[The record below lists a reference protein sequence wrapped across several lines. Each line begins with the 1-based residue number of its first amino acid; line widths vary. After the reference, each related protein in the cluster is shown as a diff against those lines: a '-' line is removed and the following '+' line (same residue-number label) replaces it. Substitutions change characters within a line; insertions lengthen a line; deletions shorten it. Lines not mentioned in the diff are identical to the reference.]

1 MCYKAGPRC
10 PSVALLAIE
19 KAEHKWESAKN
30 ISERNTAMGEIME
43 AKHQYDLTIQGQ
55 KQIEATIETAKLQ
68 GETAEV
74 LRLQDR
80 LESVRNERKALLEKI
95 GVQDTKK
102 DAKHSYEIPTSKE
115 KPSERTTR
123 LLDMINVETA
133 SLSTSEGWKGHLDTA
148 GNFPTLPFNNQIL
161 IKAQDPEATSL
172 NTYEDWAK
180 SGRAVRRNSQGVYL
194 LTPTVINE
202 KKKDPQSGA
211 LKTVSK
217 ITGFR
222 SVATFD
228 VKATVG
234 KKPETPEVD
243 LPAYNGH
250 LSDKLGN
257 YGYSVEEVDPR
268 KMKGRPSF
276 TSIEN
281 KKVYLSKGLTEA
293 SQTEALSR
301 ELGHI
306 GLGHDKGPARDAK
319 EELSRRVEAQ
329 SLSYILTKKAGIDT
343 DANFEGIDEWAKT
356 SSPKYYAERVSKAA
370 KYLLT

>member
-10 PSVALLAIE
+10 PSVALLAIQ
-19 KAEHKWESAKN
+19 KAEHKWENAKN
-30 ISERNTAMGEIME
+30 VSERNDAMGEIME

-68 GETAEV
+68 GEEAEV
-74 LRLQDR
+74 IRLQDR
-80 LESVRNERKALLEKI
+80 LESARNERKALLEKQGI
-95 GVQDTKK
+95 KDTKK

-133 SLSTSEGWKGHLDTA
+133 SLATSEGWKGHLDTA
-148 GNFPTLPFNNQIL
+148 TNFPDLPFNNQIL
-161 IKAQDPEATSL
+161 IHAQDPEATAL
-172 NTYEDWAK
+172 NTYEDWK
-180 SGRAVRRNSQGVYL
+180 NEGRAVRRNSQGVYL

-202 KKKDPQSGA
+202 KQKDPRTGQ

-222 SVATFD
+222 SIATFD
-228 VKATVG
+228 VTSTVG
-234 KKPETPEVD
+234 KKAEAQPVD
-243 LPAYNGH
+243 LAAYNGH

-268 KMKGRPSF
+268 KMKGQASF
-276 TSIEN
+276 TSISH
-281 KKVYLSKGLTEA
+281 KKVYLAKGLPENE
-293 SQTEALSR
+293 QTEALSR

-306 GLGHDKGPARDAK
+306 GLGHDKNPAKNEK
-319 EELSRRVEAQ
+319 EQASRNVEAQ
-329 SLSYILTKKAGIDT
+329 SLSYILTKKAGLEPSG
-343 DANFEGIDEWAKT
+343 NFEGIDAWSKN

-370 KYLLT
+370 RYLLT

>member
-19 KAEHKWESAKN
+19 KAEHKWENAK
-30 ISERNTAMGEIME
+30 SVSDRNSAMGEIME

-68 GETAEV
+68 GEEAEV

-80 LESVRNERKALLEKI
+80 LENVRNERKALLEKQGI
-95 GVQDTKK
+95 KDTKK

-148 GNFPTLPFNNQIL
+148 SNFPTLAFNNQIL

-202 KKKDPQSGA
+202 KQKDPQSGQ

-222 SVATFD
+222 SIATFD
-228 VKATVG
+228 VKSTVG
-234 KKPETPEVD
+234 KKPEAPAVD
-243 LPAYNGH
+243 LAAYNGH

-257 YGYSVEEVDPR
+257 YGYAVEEVDAR
-268 KMKGRPSF
+268 KMKGRASF
-276 TSIEN
+276 TSIEQ
-281 KKVYLSKGLTEA
+281 KKVYLSKGLSESA
-293 SQTEALSR
+293 QTEALAG

-306 GLGHDKGPARDAK
+306 GLGHDKSPAKNKNDINGRM
-319 EELSRRVEAQ
+319 VEAQ
-329 SLSYILTKKAGIDT
+329 ALSYILTKKAGLDT
-343 DANFEGIDEWAKT
+343 NDDFGYVDDWAKK